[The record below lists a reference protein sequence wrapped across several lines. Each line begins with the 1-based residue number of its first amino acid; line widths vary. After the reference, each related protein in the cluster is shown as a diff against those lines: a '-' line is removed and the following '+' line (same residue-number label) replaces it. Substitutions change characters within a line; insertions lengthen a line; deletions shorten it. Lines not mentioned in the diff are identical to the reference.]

1 MGTCDDGQSSQA
13 NRSWVGT
20 NLSFSYSNSTEP
32 VSKLI
37 VMSIKKNK
45 WLEQLNYLGKD
56 STKEEIKK
64 ILNYVKWVKMNKV
77 SDDFEQIFSKFK

>member
-1 MGTCDDGQSSQA
+1 
-13 NRSWVGT
+13 
-20 NLSFSYSNSTEP
+20 
-32 VSKLI
+32 
-37 VMSIKKNK
+37 MSIKKNK